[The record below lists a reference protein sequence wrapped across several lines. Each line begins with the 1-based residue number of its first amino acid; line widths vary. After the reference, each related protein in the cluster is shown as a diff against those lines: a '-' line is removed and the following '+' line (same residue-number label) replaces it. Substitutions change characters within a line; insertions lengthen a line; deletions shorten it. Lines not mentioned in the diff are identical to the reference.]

1 MIVRQPNTQYV
12 LSLSYGKDSLATLEA
27 IRLLGYPLDRIIH
40 AEIWATDTVQADLP
54 PMVEFKAH
62 ADRIIKERYGIE
74 VEHLCAMKDGEKLTY
89 EKMFYH
95 KPVRRA
101 KRERERVPNQR
112 LSDQTMPVVRGRT
125 QTTSHTKDF
134 LSPEERGAKSS
145 KPKRRSGSIYGFPYT
160 GTAGGGG
167 WAGVTDSKSAVFSSK
182 HLSSGADI
190 NTVMYLGIAADE
202 PIRIERHKANNVL
215 PLVDIGW
222 DEAYCRK
229 WCEDNDLLSPIYRDT
244 ARGGCWFCHN
254 QGVDQLRLLRKNYPE
269 LWRLL
274 LKWDLDSPVTF
285 HSDGHTVHDF
295 DKRFAAEDLGLIQP
309 GDRRFRWKQVLTEE
323 E

>member
-101 KRERERVPNQR
+101 SRERERESTI
-112 LSDQTMPVVRGRT
+112 L
-125 QTTSHTKDF
+125 
-134 LSPEERGAKSS
+134 
-145 KPKRRSGSIYGFPYT
+145 GFPQIRGIWCNSALKLPPIQRISSHPSSVVQEAQNT
-160 GTAGGGG
+160 RGNLEVSTVSRSPLGG
-167 WAGVTDSKSAVFSSK
+167 
-182 HLSSGADI
+182 
-190 NTVMYLGIAADE
+190 N
-202 PIRIERHKANNVL
+202 
-215 PLVDIGW
+215 
-222 DEAYCRK
+222 YCTK
-229 WCEDNDLLSPIYRDT
+229 
-244 ARGGCWFCHN
+244 
-254 QGVDQLRLLRKNYPE
+254 
-269 LWRLL
+269 
-274 LKWDLDSPVTF
+274 LKLFPASTYHRVRT
-285 HSDGHTVHDF
+285 
-295 DKRFAAEDLGLIQP
+295 
-309 GDRRFRWKQVLTEE
+309 
-323 E
+323 

>member
-101 KRERERVPNQR
+101 SREREREYDPRIPTNQR
-112 LSDQTMPVVRGRT
+112 NMVQLGSQI
-125 QTTSHTKDF
+125 TSHTKDF
-134 LSPEERGAKSS
+134 LSPEQRGAKSS
-145 KPKRRSGSIYGFPYT
+145 KPKRQSGSIYGFPISI
-160 GTAGGGG
+160 GGG
-167 WAGVTDSKSAVFSSK
+167 
-182 HLSSGADI
+182 
-190 NTVMYLGIAADE
+190 N
-202 PIRIERHKANNVL
+202 
-215 PLVDIGW
+215 
-222 DEAYCRK
+222 YCTK
-229 WCEDNDLLSPIYRDT
+229 
-244 ARGGCWFCHN
+244 
-254 QGVDQLRLLRKNYPE
+254 
-269 LWRLL
+269 
-274 LKWDLDSPVTF
+274 LKLFPASTYHRVRT
-285 HSDGHTVHDF
+285 
-295 DKRFAAEDLGLIQP
+295 
-309 GDRRFRWKQVLTEE
+309 
-323 E
+323 

>member
-101 KRERERVPNQR
+101 SRERER
-112 LSDQTMPVVRGRT
+112 
-125 QTTSHTKDF
+125 
-134 LSPEERGAKSS
+134 EREREST
-145 KPKRRSGSIYGFPYT
+145 ILGFPQIRGIWCNSALKLPPIQRISPHPSSVVQKAQNPRGNLEVST
-160 GTAGGGG
+160 VSRSPLGGG
-167 WAGVTDSKSAVFSSK
+167 T
-182 HLSSGADI
+182 
-190 NTVMYLGIAADE
+190 
-202 PIRIERHKANNVL
+202 
-215 PLVDIGW
+215 
-222 DEAYCRK
+222 
-229 WCEDNDLLSPIYRDT
+229 T
-244 ARGGCWFCHN
+244 ARNSNFFQQAPIIGCGHKY
-254 QGVDQLRLLRKNYPE
+254 GDVSR
-269 LWRLL
+269 
-274 LKWDLDSPVTF
+274 
-285 HSDGHTVHDF
+285 HSS
-295 DKRFAAEDLGLIQP
+295 RRANSYRAA
-309 GDRRFRWKQVLTEE
+309 
-323 E
+323 